1 MSIERIDFMP
11 RKKTFAVIGLG
22 RFGSSV
28 LKELIKFNYEVL
40 AIDINEERINAV
52 SNIASHAIICD
63 STDEEALINI
73 GIKNIDHVVVA
84 IGENVQASILTSLII
99 KELDVSKITVK
110 SLNSYHERVL
120 KKIGITDII
129 HPEQDM
135 GKKIARRI
143 SSSFISERLELS
155 REYSLV
161 ELRATGKIISKTL
174 LELNLRNKMGINIV
188 ALQRNNKIIIP
199 DADEVI
205 KVDDLL
211 ILVGGNIALEKF
223 EKQLLL

>member
-1 MSIERIDFMP
+1 MP

-28 LKELIKFNYEVL
+28 LKELIKFDYEVL

-52 SNIASHAIICD
+52 ANIASHAIICD
-63 STDEEALINI
+63 STDEEALVNI

-84 IGENVQASILTSLII
+84 IGDNVQASILTSLII
-99 KELDVSKITVK
+99 KELNVSEITVK
-110 SLNSYHERVL
+110 SQNSYHERVL

-143 SSSFISERLELS
+143 SSSFVSERLELS
-155 REYSLV
+155 KDHSLL
-161 ELRATGKIISKTL
+161 ELRATGRIINKTL

-188 ALQRNNKIIIP
+188 AIQRDNKLIIP
-199 DADEVI
+199 DADETI
-205 KVDDLL
+205 KNEDLL
-211 ILVGGNIALEKF
+211 ILVGSNVSLEKF

>member
-1 MSIERIDFMP
+1 MP